1 MTVSQQIM
9 PRESGHGLGK
19 VKVVWES
26 GEKLL
31 YIYIIYLP
39 SGDQQRFFSTTAAV
53 TTNQY

>member
-31 YIYIIYLP
+31 YIYIKYLP
-39 SGDQQRFFSTTAAV
+39 AGDQQRFFSTTAAV
-53 TTNQY
+53 TANQY